1 MKIHRPNVRGTSTQ
15 GASRNEKTSKA
26 DGSDRIEAAD
36 AVERADEV
44 DRFERGSSGQQQEQP
59 DELSPEEAEMIAA
72 LLENPRLARQ
82 TEWGAMLGMDALPSS
97 VETAM
102 ASVLAFA
109 DTESE

>member
-1 MKIHRPNVRGTSTQ
+1 MKIHRPNVRGASTQ
-15 GASRNEKTSKA
+15 GASRNEKTSKTEA
-26 DGSDRIEAAD
+26 NDRLEAAD
-36 AVERADEV
+36 AVDRVDEV
-44 DRFERGSSGQQQEQP
+44 DRFERGGSGQQQEQP
-59 DELSPEEAEMIAA
+59 EELSPEEAEMIAA

>member
-1 MKIHRPNVRGTSTQ
+1 MKINRPNVRGSSTR
-15 GASRNEKTSKA
+15 GAGRGEKASKA
-26 DGSDRIEAAD
+26 DAHERIEAAD
-36 AVERADEV
+36 AVDRADEV
-44 DRFERGSSGQQQEQP
+44 DRFERGGSGQQEQQE
-59 DELSPEEAEMIAA
+59 ELTTEEAEMIAA

-82 TEWGAMLGMDALPSS
+82 TEWGAMLGLDALPSS